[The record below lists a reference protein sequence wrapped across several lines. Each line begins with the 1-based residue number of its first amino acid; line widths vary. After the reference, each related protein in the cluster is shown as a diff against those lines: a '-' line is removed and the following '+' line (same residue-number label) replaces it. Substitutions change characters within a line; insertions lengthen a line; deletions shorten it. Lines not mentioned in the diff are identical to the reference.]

1 MTNKPKT
8 AAATAAASR
17 NADERKAQHLRE
29 RGWTCVPPEL
39 ARTRE
44 ETLDDG
50 TGHRVVRMEFHSR
63 DAAGGGCE

>member
-17 NADERKAQHLRE
+17 NADERKAEHLRA
-29 RGWTCVPPEL
+29 RGWTCVPPEY
-39 ARTRE
+39 ACTAKV
-44 ETLDDG
+44 TTGDG
-50 TGHRVVRMEFHSR
+50 TGHHVVRMEFHSR